1 MEVSISEAASLI
13 VASNPSGLFATEI
26 MEELKAGGW
35 TDNEIRECLN
45 SMVKNGTFTRTIEVR
60 PRIVTR
66 YRLNA

>member
-1 MEVSISEAASLI
+1 
-13 VASNPSGLFATEI
+13 